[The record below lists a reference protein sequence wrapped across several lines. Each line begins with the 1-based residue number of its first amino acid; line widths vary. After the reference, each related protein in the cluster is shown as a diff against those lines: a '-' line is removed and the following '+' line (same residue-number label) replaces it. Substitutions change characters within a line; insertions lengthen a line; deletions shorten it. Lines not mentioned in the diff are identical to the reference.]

1 VSWEVAQAELA
12 DNILSFMRES
22 RRLANRR
29 LKKELRVRL
38 RYPSAQ
44 QGVMAAREAMGPF

>member
-1 VSWEVAQAELA
+1 
-12 DNILSFMRES
+12 MRES

-38 RYPSAQ
+38 RYPSVA
-44 QGVMAAREAMGPF
+44 QGVVAARPRST